1 MVDDDCW
8 HSKLILQVKILKD
21 RNDILVKQAL
31 EYQFQDPLDET
42 IQITEENQFLTLE
55 LFKEFQW

>member
-8 HSKLILQVKILKD
+8 HSKLILQVKILED